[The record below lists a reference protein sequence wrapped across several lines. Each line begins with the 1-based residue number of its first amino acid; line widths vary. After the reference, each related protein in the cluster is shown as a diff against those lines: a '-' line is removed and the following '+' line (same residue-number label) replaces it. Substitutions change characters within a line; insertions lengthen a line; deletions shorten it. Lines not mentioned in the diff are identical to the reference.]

1 MMWKFPKVAI
11 GLGVVILAGVF
22 LFGQGNLWSGVSSWA
37 LNVKP
42 DRSPGEGIS
51 PQRASGTGGSISC
64 CRGSGRA
71 DDTSSI
77 SESERVKQLVYE
89 EYAKK
94 LNDPA
99 ITVEVNDLGCHIEA
113 LVMKDGKALK
123 HLSVSEGVIQEI
135 D

>member
-11 GLGVVILAGVF
+11 GLGVVILAVV
-22 LFGQGNLWSGVSSWA
+22 LMVGQGNLWSGVSSST
-37 LNVKP
+37 LNVTP
-42 DRSPGEGIS
+42 DQSSGQGLS
-51 PQRASGTGGSISC
+51 PQRASGKGGSGSC
-64 CRGSGRA
+64 CCGSAGA
-71 DDTSSI
+71 EDTSSI
-77 SESERVKQLVYE
+77 SESEKVKRLVYE

-99 ITVEVNDLGCHIEA
+99 ITVEVNDLGCHMEA

-123 HLSVSEGVIQEI
+123 HLSVAEGVIQEI

>member
-1 MMWKFPKVAI
+1 MMWKFPKVTI
-11 GLGVVILAGVF
+11 GLGVVILAVVF
-22 LFGQGNLWSGVSSWA
+22 LLGQGNLWSGVSSSA
-37 LNVKP
+37 SSVKP
-42 DRSPGEGIS
+42 DQSSGEGTRS
-51 PQRASGTGGSISC
+51 AKASGKGGSGSC
-64 CRGSGRA
+64 CCGSGGGE
-71 DDTSSI
+71 DTSSI
-77 SESERVKQLVYE
+77 SQNEKVKRLVYE

-123 HLSVSEGVIQEI
+123 HLSVSEGVIQEM